1 MRKWTRKG
9 RFIFIISQTCLDTES
24 KHKQQTHTSSHPHWD
39 LGSPP
44 SSQARTESPFP
55 TCSYQR
61 WSPIFL
67 CLKLWRPALAC
78 SPWKNEGEVRG
89 LGNGQELRWEECCGG
104 VTPGSLVPPYPEPVW
119 SRTVPNPVSTSSGYS
134 GQWPKGQPLMN
145 TGCFPPVSAVKPG
158 CTTWP
163 CLTLLWA

>member
-9 RFIFIISQTCLDTES
+9 RFIFIISQICLDTES
-24 KHKQQTHTSSHPHWD
+24 KHKKQTHTSSHPHWD
-39 LGSPP
+39 PGFSP

-61 WSPIFL
+61 WSPILL

-89 LGNGQELRWEECCGG
+89 LGNGQELRWEECMEASPWG
-104 VTPGSLVPPYPEPVW
+104 VWCPHIQSLSGPGQFPTLWAPTPDILGNDPRDS
-119 SRTVPNPVSTSSGYS
+119 
-134 GQWPKGQPLMN
+134 
-145 TGCFPPVSAVKPG
+145 
-158 CTTWP
+158 
-163 CLTLLWA
+163 LLWIPAVFLQCQLWNQDVQHDRV